1 MPVCCVTSELV
12 SHGRWQSV
20 DSHPGVSVTYS
31 YTEAELAARAEQLS
45 LYIATVDAE
54 KAAQAARSASIDSRA
69 GVLVGASAVVGAL
82 KIGEGLDATEWIVLS
97 LAFAAAIIGLWVTRP
112 RSTWG
117 YTLPIVR
124 DFVLDEGST
133 TPLTA
138 KFLMAEEKVWQV
150 GEIEKKLVQRSAWVS
165 VGYGILA
172 ASVLAT
178 LILTATT
185 TSTS

>member
-1 MPVCCVTSELV
+1 M
-12 SHGRWQSV
+12 
-20 DSHPGVSVTYS
+20 TYS